1 MLGIELNVDSVS
13 FGLIRNV
20 KKKKAKKKSET
31 RATGRRKGD
40 PLRMHEKA
48 FFYGGD

>member
-13 FGLIRNV
+13 FGLVKSV
-20 KKKKAKKKSET
+20 KKKAKKSET

-48 FFYGGD
+48 FFYGGN